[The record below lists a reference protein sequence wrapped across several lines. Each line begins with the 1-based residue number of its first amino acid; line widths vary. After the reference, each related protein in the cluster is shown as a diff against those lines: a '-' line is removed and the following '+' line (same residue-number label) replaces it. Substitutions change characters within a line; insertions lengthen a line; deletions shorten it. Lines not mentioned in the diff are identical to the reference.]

1 MTLQEVLVGFALSV
15 VAGVAFAVVLHLSPM
30 LRRAF
35 YPLLIASQTVPIVVI
50 APILVVWLGFGIG
63 PKLVIIA
70 LICFFPITVNTL
82 DGLRSVDPDLLKMM
96 RTLDASRL
104 QTFRRVEGPSALP
117 YFFSGAKIAVA
128 VAVIGAVFGEWAGSS
143 SGLGHLIQ
151 QASGPTADSTHVCR
165 CRRPVRARDRPVR
178 AARAD
183 RATGRLVGTPL
194 NENPMIDKRRPVINP
209 GQKSVRAIAV
219 ALVVCAAVIAAGCGE
234 KSESTSAGKP
244 QPLQPRARL
253 LRQPGPRRH
262 LRGDRQRLLRRR
274 RARRA
279 APDAVESLGADPGGR

>member
-1 MTLQEVLVGFALSV
+1 MKRWLPPIVIVVVLLGLWQLAASLDVIASALNIEPFLVPSPSEIAQSLWTDRSLLLDNGWVTLQEVLAGFALSV

-151 QASGPTADSTHVCR
+151 QASAQLQTARTF
-165 CRRPVRARDRPVR
+165 
-178 AARAD
+178 
-183 RATGRLVGTPL
+183 
-194 NENPMIDKRRPVINP
+194 
-209 GQKSVRAIAV
+209 
-219 ALVVCAAVIAAGCGE
+219 AAVVVL
-234 KSESTSAGKP
+234 SALAIVLFG
-244 QPLQPRARL
+244 L
-253 LRQPGPRRH
+253 LAVIERRVAWWGPRSTRT
-262 LRGDRQRLLRRR
+262 
-274 RARRA
+274 
-279 APDAVESLGADPGGR
+279 P